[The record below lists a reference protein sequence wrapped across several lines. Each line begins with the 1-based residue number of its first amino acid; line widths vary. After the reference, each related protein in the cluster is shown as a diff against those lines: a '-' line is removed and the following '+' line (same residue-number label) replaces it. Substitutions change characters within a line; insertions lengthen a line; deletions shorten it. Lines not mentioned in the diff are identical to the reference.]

1 MKVWNKVPSLWVASV
16 FCASILTACQ
26 GMNPAGG
33 SNLQTQTLTASPTP
47 TASDNA
53 SLKPGEKKSDAKA
66 NEKVVP
72 RGLDYSTAV
81 EKFAFGSGANQNQS
95 QPIWKTIQAQQPDLF
110 IFVGNTVLA
119 GDKSHR
125 PIGEQYQK
133 MDKLPEYREA
143 RSKIPFLAIW
153 NDQDFGQ
160 TFGGGSN
167 PEKEQARKEFL
178 STWSYIKDS
187 IGLNQAPLY
196 HSKTLGGTTV
206 DKKRRRKISKTVP
219 SIHFVMLDTRWNRDP
234 LVKGSPSSP
243 NGPATQQ
250 SDTSGPMFVPTS
262 DNKASLLGETQWEWL
277 EEELQKSDDL
287 IVLVSPIQVFAT
299 EPGFEKWSLFPKERE
314 RLFQL
319 IKKTQPKNLLILS
332 GDRPIGAIA
341 QQEVKGVG
349 TIYEITSGNLNLAPE
364 TNDKNN
370 MGKDPSYQG
379 ELWTKENFGLVTLDW
394 PHRLAK
400 VELKDIEG
408 KTVNS
413 IELKLRR

>member
-1 MKVWNKVPSLWVASV
+1 MKIFSKVPYLWIAPA
-16 FCASILTACQ
+16 FCFSILSACQ
-26 GMNPAGG
+26 GMKPAA
-33 SNLQTQTLTASPTP
+33 SSSSQNQSVSSSPTSAA
-47 TASDNA
+47 TDTGSVKT
-53 SLKPGEKKSDAKA
+53 SEKKSDSKA

-81 EKFAFGSGANQNQS
+81 EKFAFGAGADQNQS

-110 IFVGNTVLA
+110 VFMGNTIFA
-119 GDKSHR
+119 GDKNHR

-160 TFGGGSN
+160 TYGGGNN

-187 IGLNQAPLY
+187 IGLNQGPLY

-219 SIHFVMLDTRWNRDP
+219 SVHFVLLDTRWNRDP
-234 LVKGSPSSP
+234 LVKSSENSTATAPSDP
-243 NGPATQQ
+243 P
-250 SDTSGPMFVPTS
+250 GPMFVPTS

-287 IVLVSPIQVFAT
+287 IVLVSPIQVLAT
-299 EPGFEKWSLFPKERE
+299 EQGAEKWSLFPKERE

-349 TIYEITSGNLNLAPE
+349 TIYEITSGNLNLATE
-364 TNDKNN
+364 TNDKNI
-370 MGKDPSYQG
+370 MVKDPSYQG
-379 ELWTKENFGLVTLDW
+379 DLWTKENFGLVTLDW
-394 PHRLAK
+394 PHRSAK

-408 KTVNS
+408 KTVNT